1 MRFQSFRVLFLSTV
15 LAGDLGAFQDRFEKV
30 ERELRERA
38 ALRLAANDI
47 PGLKALAD
55 EKCVSTDPSERT
67 AGVLLSAEAYFR
79 FGDRAKALELTAAW
93 RETYR
98 LSGFAAGRLASGDLV
113 EILDSALQVK
123 ERGIIASDGAL
134 WHMGDR
140 RVAKLAFQDPVRLDS
155 SAIAA
160 LRAHYGEGA
169 QLRAWRTETQ
179 VLGVPPS
186 SAPPAQE
193 DARTKE
199 VREHFQKL
207 NLPRLGDQDHS
218 RMESLRRMGPA
229 AIEAAFTLWMGLDE
243 RDPVRT
249 NAALYLAQEAP
260 QRLREALPS
269 LRESSRVVAASALLH
284 GMAQSEGI
292 PPALL
297 REEFREGWLGLLDSP
312 DGSVRSAALFLVDR
326 AYPAEVASRL
336 EHLAKDPD
344 ALLRQRVAQ
353 QLLPRLAWDER
364 VEGVARGM
372 LRDADAEVRQH
383 VVRLLGERRVLRAA
397 DALAVLREDAS
408 VDVRGMIFRVGFPLV
423 GAREE
428 VEQVL
433 LQGLQDANAQVS
445 LVALDQIS
453 RGVCVPIANAELV
466 AQISRFAMQSEDRY
480 CVTAL
485 NALEFLSP
493 ELLGP
498 VVEDLLQR
506 VSPRT
511 WGRSNSLSSWANSS
525 DCALSKAKLRPSI
538 WLERRPWF
546 EREQGARSS
555 YDSILQRHI
564 VARVEPN
571 EIASWVPLSIQQN
584 ELANA
589 ILKRA
594 ALIAPESLETVLGDP
609 RSEAWHVQNALEALG
624 DDPRGI
630 AWVAADERWR
640 KDASVLRSLGRFR
653 DRKDARALL
662 VAWLEQPENLLA
674 DPQREQERENLL
686 AGWLPQKPALVEA
699 SILPYA
705 ALVAWHN
712 TTGGWDA
719 IDGLLRAPADEAIR
733 ALEATQPI
741 VVSGGAWQSVSIV
754 VGQHSVSST
763 VAQDAWVRWFA
774 PRCLESESAGR
785 EFFSRLQP
793 VSVASPKLVEM
804 FRSWSKAEAPYLRA
818 WACRFFGRRLVPDAR
833 ELLIAALRDPAA
845 EVCTVAAHELRS
857 FDDPECVDA
866 LLAAST
872 AENPLLRNAAAKSLE
887 ALRSAIEAKRF
898 WSTIRAE
905 GLEDPLAKI
914 LPMIRGT
921 DPELRLLAIDSLG
934 ALGSPRALPHLLELF
949 QSGGAPEKAAA
960 KRAIERIQRAVD
972 AERAKAVESG
982 AKPATGGEKTS
993 GDSSKQGE
1001 TEGGGGGS

>member
-1 MRFQSFRVLFLSTV
+1 MRFRSVPV
-15 LAGDLGAFQDRFEKV
+15 LAVFLAAAGVGAHVQDPEPSAEQK
-30 ERELRERA
+30 LRERA
-38 ALRLAANDI
+38 ALLLAGDDAEGALRLAESAAKSAVLRDKSA
-47 PGLKALAD
+47 GLLLQAELHFRVERREEALRVTQEWRAACAP
-55 EKCVSTDPSERT
+55 ELDP
-67 AGVLLSAEAYFR
+67 
-79 FGDRAKALELTAAW
+79 
-93 RETYR
+93 R
-98 LSGFAAGRLASGDLV
+98 LYAPGDLV
-113 EILDSALQVK
+113 EVLGVDYRVL
-123 ERGIIASDGAL
+123 ERGIIGNDGWL
-134 WHMGDR
+134 WRVGER
-140 RVAKLAFQDPVRLDS
+140 RIRQLGFQDPKALDKS
-155 SAIAA
+155 VEKE
-160 LRAHYGEGA
+160 LHTRYGAGV
-169 QLRAWRTETQ
+169 QLRAWRTEKH
-179 VLGVPPS
+179 VLGVPPQ
-186 SAPPAQE
+186 AEPTPD
-193 DARTKE
+193 DANTQA
-199 VREHFQKL
+199 VREHFQRL
-207 NLPRLGDQDHS
+207 NLPRLGEQDHA
-218 RMESLRRMGPA
+218 RMEALRRMGPA
-229 AIEAAFTLWMGLDE
+229 AIEAAFALWMGLDE
-243 RDPVRT
+243 RDPVRM
-249 NAALYLAQEAP
+249 NAALFLAQEAP

-269 LRESSRVVAASALLH
+269 LRESTRVAAASALLH

-297 REEFREGWLGLLDSP
+297 RDEFREGWLGLLDSP
-312 DGSVRSAALFLVDR
+312 DGSVRSEALFLVDR
-326 AYPAEVASRL
+326 AYPTEVAARL
-336 EHLAKDPD
+336 ERLAKDPD

-372 LRDADAEVRQH
+372 LRDGDAGVRQH

-445 LVALDQIS
+445 LVALDQLS
-453 RGVCVPIANAELV
+453 RGACVTIANAELV

-480 CVTAL
+480 SVTAL
-485 NALEFLSP
+485 NAIEYLAP

-498 VVEDLLQR
+498 VAEDLLQT

-511 WGRSNSLSSWANSS
+511 WRRSKPLGTWGSSS
-525 DCALSKAKLRPSI
+525 DCALSKAKLRPSL

-546 EREQGARSS
+546 AREQGAGSL
-555 YDSILQRHI
+555 YDAILVRHLVTRI
-564 VARVEPN
+564 EPS
-571 EIASWVPLSIQQN
+571 EIAAWMSVAFEDSN
-584 ELANA
+584 LAKA
-589 ILKRA
+589 IIHRA
-594 ALIAPESLETVLGDP
+594 ALLAPASLEALVRDP
-609 RSEAWHVQNALEALG
+609 QSSSEKVRAALRALG

-640 KDASVLRSLGRFR
+640 RDASVLRSLGRFR
-653 DRKDARALL
+653 DREEARALL
-662 VAWLEQPENLLA
+662 AAWFEQPEHLLE
-674 DPQREQERENLL
+674 DPQRAEERENLL
-686 AGWLPQKPALVEA
+686 GGWVPPAPARVDVA
-699 SILPYA
+699 ILPYA

-712 TTGGWDA
+712 TTGGWEGVDP
-719 IDGLLRAPADEAIR
+719 LVRAPADEAIR
-733 ALEATQPI
+733 ALEAAQPL
-741 VVSGGAWQSVSIV
+741 VVSEGAWQSVGIV
-754 VGQHSVSST
+754 VGQHSVRST

-793 VSVASPKLVEM
+793 ESVASPKLVEM

-887 ALRSAIEAKRF
+887 ALRTAIEAKRF

-914 LPMIRGT
+914 LPLIRDT

-982 AKPATGGEKTS
+982 AKPAPGGEKE
-993 GDSSKQGE
+993 GGESSRQGE
-1001 TEGGGGGS
+1001 TEGGGGGR